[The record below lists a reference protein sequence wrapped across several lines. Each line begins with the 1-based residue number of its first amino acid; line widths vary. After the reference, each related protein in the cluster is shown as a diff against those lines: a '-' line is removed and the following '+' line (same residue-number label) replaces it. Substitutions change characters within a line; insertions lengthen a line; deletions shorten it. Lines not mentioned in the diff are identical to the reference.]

1 LRLQNVSTNQAVGV
15 QRHLVLAKEIVMPVS
30 PYTDSQIVS
39 AIENSVSM
47 HEASKTLDMNMS
59 ALYKRRRRIEAKTK
73 QPILAPNQDKARPE
87 LQITTTH
94 PKIKNLGILNGT
106 VIVFSDAHFWPG
118 IHSTAF
124 KGLLWAISEIKPTAV
139 IANGDIFDG
148 AGISRYPRIGWS
160 KSPSVI
166 EELKAC
172 TLAMGLIEEA
182 AKEAKHNVKLMWPLG
197 NHDARFE
204 TFLAA
209 NAPNYEHVKGFSL
222 RDHFPDWEPCW
233 AVWINESTIVKHRF
247 KGGIHA
253 THNNTMWSG
262 KNIITGHL
270 HSLKVTPFSDYNGV
284 RYGIDTGTL
293 AEPYGPQFEDYTEQ
307 GPLNWRSGFAVLTFV
322 DGKLLLPELVTTHGP
337 DSIEFRGRVIE
348 VK

>member
-1 LRLQNVSTNQAVGV
+1 MPA
-15 QRHLVLAKEIVMPVS
+15 AK
-30 PYTDSQIVS
+30 YTDQEIIQ
-39 AIENSVSM
+39 AIENSASIR
-47 HEASKTLDMNMS
+47 EASV
-59 ALYKRRRRIEAKTK
+59 ALGIDLSGLNKRRRRIENRLKIEIK
-73 QPILAPNQDKARPE
+73 APQEVGQYAH
-87 LQITTTH
+87 LQVANTH
-94 PKIKNLGILNGT
+94 QKRKDLGILNGT

-118 IHSTAF
+118 VYTTAF
-124 KGLLWAISEIKPTAV
+124 KGLLWAIQELKPQAV

-148 AGISRYPRIGWS
+148 AGISRHPRIGWA
-160 KSPSVI
+160 KAPSVM

-172 TLAMGLIEEA
+172 TISMGYIEEA
-182 AKEAKHNVKLMWPLG
+182 AKEARHNVKLVWPLG

-209 NAPNYEHVKGFSL
+209 NAPQYEHVKGFTL

-233 AVWINESTIVKHRF
+233 AVWINEGTVIKHRF

-253 THNNTMWSG
+253 THNNAIWSG
-262 KNIITGHL
+262 KNIVTGHL

-322 DGKLLLPELVTTHGP
+322 DGKLLLPELATTHSP
-337 DSIEFRGRVIE
+337 DSIEFRGRV
-348 VK
+348 VQL

>member
-1 LRLQNVSTNQAVGV
+1 
-15 QRHLVLAKEIVMPVS
+15 MPIQKFS
-30 PYTDSQIVS
+30 DQQIIS
-39 AIENSVSM
+39 AIENSSSIRQ
-47 HEASKTLDMNMS
+47 ASINLGMDLS
-59 ALYKRRRRIEAKTK
+59 GLHKRRRRIESREKIEIKAPQSTEQYKHLQTAHVHPAKK
-73 QPILAPNQDKARPE
+73 D
-87 LQITTTH
+87 
-94 PKIKNLGILNGT
+94 LGILNGT

-118 IHSTAF
+118 IYSTAF
-124 KGLLWAISEIKPTAV
+124 HGLLWAIKELKPNAV

-148 AGISRYPRIGWS
+148 SAISRHPRIGWT
-160 KSPSVI
+160 KSPTVM

-172 TLAMGLIEEA
+172 TISMGYIEEA
-182 AKEAKHNVKLMWPLG
+182 AKEARHNVKLIWPLG

-209 NAPNYEHVKGFSL
+209 NAPQYEHVKGFTL
-222 RDHFPDWEPCW
+222 RDHFPLWEPCW
-233 AVWINESTIVKHRF
+233 AVWMNENTVVKHRF

-262 KNIITGHL
+262 KNIVTGHL

-293 AEPYGPQFEDYTEQ
+293 AEPYGPQFKDYTEE

-322 DGKLLLPELVTTHGP
+322 DGKLILPELVTTHGP
-337 DSIEFRGRVIE
+337 DSIEFRGRVIK
-348 VK
+348 VTQ

>member
-1 LRLQNVSTNQAVGV
+1 
-15 QRHLVLAKEIVMPVS
+15 MPAQKF
-30 PYTDSQIVS
+30 TDQQIIS
-39 AIENSVSM
+39 AIENSASM
-47 HEASKTLDMNMS
+47 NAASLSLGMNLS
-59 ALYKRRRRIEAKTK
+59 GLNKRRRRIEQREKIEIRAPRATK
-73 QPILAPNQDKARPE
+73 QFE
-87 LQITTTH
+87 HLQIAHIH
-94 PKIKNLGILNGT
+94 PTKKDLGILNGT

-118 IHSTAF
+118 VYTTAF
-124 KGLLWAISEIKPTAV
+124 KGLLWAIKELKPKAV

-148 AGISRYPRIGWS
+148 AGISRHPRIGWA
-160 KSPSVI
+160 KAPSVMD
-166 EELKAC
+166 ELKAC
-172 TLAMGLIEEA
+172 TISMGYIEEA
-182 AKEAKHNVKLMWPLG
+182 AKEARHNVKLIWPLG

-209 NAPNYEHVKGFSL
+209 NAPQYEHIKGFTL
-222 RDHFPDWEPCW
+222 RDHFPKWEPCW
-233 AVWINESTIVKHRF
+233 AVWMNDNTVVKHRF

-262 KNIITGHL
+262 KNIVTGHL

-322 DGKLLLPELVTTHGP
+322 DGNLILPELVTTHGP
-337 DSIEFRGRVIE
+337 DSIEFRGRVIK
-348 VK
+348 VTL

>member
-1 LRLQNVSTNQAVGV
+1 
-15 QRHLVLAKEIVMPVS
+15 MPAS
-30 PYTDSQIVS
+30 KYTDQQFIQM
-39 AIENSVSM
+39 IETSSTM
-47 HEASKTLDMNMS
+47 SEAAQKMGLDLSGIN
-59 ALYKRRRRIEAKTK
+59 KRRRRIENR
-73 QPILAPNQDKARPE
+73 L
-87 LQITTTH
+87 
-94 PKIKNLGILNGT
+94 KIKIEAPQNAGRYNHLQTAHAHPQRKDLGILNGT

-118 IHSTAF
+118 VYTTAF
-124 KGLLWAISEIKPTAV
+124 KGLLWAISELKPNAV

-148 AGISRYPRIGWS
+148 AGISRHPRIGWA
-160 KSPSVI
+160 KSPSVMD
-166 EELKAC
+166 ELKAC
-172 TLAMGLIEEA
+172 TISMGYIEEA
-182 AKEAKHNVKLMWPLG
+182 AKAARHNVKLVWPLG

-209 NAPNYEHVKGFSL
+209 NAPQYEHVKGFTL

-233 AVWINESTIVKHRF
+233 AVWINESTIIKHRL

-262 KNIITGHL
+262 KNIVTGHL

-322 DGKLLLPELVTTHGP
+322 DGKLLLPELVTTHGQ
-337 DSIEFRGRVIE
+337 DSIEFRGRV
-348 VK
+348 VKL

>member
-1 LRLQNVSTNQAVGV
+1 
-15 QRHLVLAKEIVMPVS
+15 MPATL
-30 PYTDSQIVS
+30 YTDGHVIST
-39 AIENSVSM
+39 IENSKSM
-47 HEASKTLDMNMS
+47 SDASRILDISLS
-59 ALYKRRRRIEAKTK
+59 ALYKRRRRIENKTK
-73 QPILAPNQDKARPE
+73 TPILAPQQNKAKPE
-87 LQITTTH
+87 LQVSVSY
-94 PKIKNLGILNGT
+94 PKSKNLGILNGT

-118 IHSTAF
+118 IRTTAF
-124 KGLLWAISEIKPTAV
+124 KGLLWAIKELKPKAV

-148 AGISRYPRIGWS
+148 AGISRHPRIGWA
-160 KSPSVI
+160 KAPSVI

-172 TLAMGLIEEA
+172 TITMGEIEEA
-182 AKEAKHNVKLMWPLG
+182 AKKARHNVKLVWPLG

-209 NAPNYEHVKGFSL
+209 NAPQYEHVKGFSL
-222 RDHFPDWEPCW
+222 QDHFPDWEPCW
-233 AVWINESTIVKHRF
+233 AVWLNDSTIVKHRF

-253 THNNTMWSG
+253 THNNAIWSG

-322 DGKLLLPELVTTHGP
+322 DGKLLLPELVTTHSP
-337 DSIEFRGRVIE
+337 NSIEFRGRVIE

>member
-1 LRLQNVSTNQAVGV
+1 
-15 QRHLVLAKEIVMPVS
+15 MPAQKF
-30 PYTDSQIVS
+30 TDQQIIS
-39 AIENSVSM
+39 AIENSSSVRQ
-47 HEASKTLDMNMS
+47 ASVTLGMDLSGLNR
-59 ALYKRRRRIEAKTK
+59 RRRRIEQRDKIEIK
-73 QPILAPNQDKARPE
+73 APQSVDQYKH
-87 LQITTTH
+87 LQTAHTH
-94 PKIKNLGILNGT
+94 PARKDLGILNGT

-118 IHSTAF
+118 IYSTAF
-124 KGLLWAISEIKPTAV
+124 HGLLWAIKELKPNAV

-148 AGISRYPRIGWS
+148 AGISRHPRIGWA
-160 KSPSVI
+160 KSPSVM

-172 TLAMGLIEEA
+172 TICMGYIEET
-182 AKEAKHNVKLMWPLG
+182 AKEARHNVKLIWPLG

-209 NAPNYEHVKGFSL
+209 NAPQYEHVKGFTL

-233 AVWINESTIVKHRF
+233 AVWMNDDTVVKHRF

-262 KNIITGHL
+262 KNIVTGHL

-293 AEPYGPQFEDYTEQ
+293 AEPYGPQFEDYTEH

-322 DGKLLLPELVTTHGP
+322 DGKLLLPELVTTHSP
-337 DSIEFRGRVIE
+337 DSIEFRGRVIK
-348 VK
+348 VITQ

>member
-1 LRLQNVSTNQAVGV
+1 MPA
-15 QRHLVLAKEIVMPVS
+15 AK
-30 PYTDSQIVS
+30 YTDQEIIQ
-39 AIENSVSM
+39 AIENSASIR
-47 HEASKTLDMNMS
+47 EASV
-59 ALYKRRRRIEAKTK
+59 ALGIDLSGLNKRRRRIENRLKIEIK
-73 QPILAPNQDKARPE
+73 APQEVGQYAH
-87 LQITTTH
+87 LQVANTH
-94 PKIKNLGILNGT
+94 QKRKDLGILNGT
-106 VIVFSDAHFWPG
+106 VLVFSDAHFWPG
-118 IHSTAF
+118 IYTTAF
-124 KGLLWAISEIKPTAV
+124 KGLLWAIQELKPHAV

-148 AGISRYPRIGWS
+148 AGISRHPRIGWA
-160 KSPSVI
+160 KAPSVM

-172 TLAMGLIEEA
+172 TISMGYIEEA
-182 AKEAKHNVKLMWPLG
+182 AKKARHNVKLVWPLG

-209 NAPNYEHVKGFSL
+209 NAPQYEHVKGFTL

-233 AVWINESTIVKHRF
+233 AVWINEGTVIKHRF

-253 THNNTMWSG
+253 THNNAIWSG
-262 KNIITGHL
+262 KNIVTGHL

-322 DGKLLLPELVTTHGP
+322 DGKLLLPELATTHSP
-337 DSIEFRGRVIE
+337 DSIEFRGRV
-348 VK
+348 VQL

>member
-1 LRLQNVSTNQAVGV
+1 MAISLFSDG
-15 QRHLVLAKEIVMPVS
+15 
-30 PYTDSQIVS
+30 QIIS
-39 AIENSVSM
+39 AIENSSSM
-47 HEASKTLDMNMS
+47 NEASRVLNVDVS
-59 ALYKRRRRIEAKTK
+59 ALYKRRKRIENKNKA
-73 QPILAPNQDKARPE
+73 PIKCASDKPQTERRLA
-87 LQITTTH
+87 TFTH
-94 PKIKNLGILNGT
+94 PRTNDLGILNGT

-118 IHSTAF
+118 IHSTAY
-124 KGLLWAISEIKPTAV
+124 KGLLWAIKELKPHAV
-139 IANGDIFDG
+139 VANGDIFDG
-148 AGISRYPRIGWS
+148 AGISRHPRIGWA
-160 KSPSVI
+160 KAPSVI

-172 TLAMGLIEEA
+172 TLAMGEIEEA
-182 AKEAKHNVKLMWPLG
+182 AKKARHNVRLVWPLG

-209 NAPNYEHVKGFSL
+209 NAPQYEHIKGFSL
-222 RDHFPDWEPCW
+222 KDHFPDWEPCW
-233 AVWINESTIVKHRF
+233 AVWLNDSTIVKHRF

-262 KNIITGHL
+262 KNIVTGHL

-322 DGKLLLPELVTTHGP
+322 EGNLLLPELVTTHGP
-337 DSIEFRGRVIE
+337 DSIEFRGRVIA
-348 VK
+348 VR

>member
-1 LRLQNVSTNQAVGV
+1 MMANAIHSDG
-15 QRHLVLAKEIVMPVS
+15 
-30 PYTDSQIVS
+30 QIIS
-39 AIENSVSM
+39 AIENSASM
-47 HEASKTLDMNMS
+47 SDASRLLNIDIS
-59 ALYKRRRRIEAKTK
+59 ALYKRRKRIESKIK
-73 QPILAPNQDKARPE
+73 VPLKGPNDNYQMQKRLEA
-87 LQITTTH
+87 TTH
-94 PKIKNLGILNGT
+94 PRIQNLGILNGT
-106 VIVFSDAHFWPG
+106 VIIFSDAHFWPG
-118 IHSTAF
+118 IHSTAY
-124 KGLLWAISEIKPTAV
+124 KGLLWAISDIKPKAV

-148 AGISRYPRIGWS
+148 AGISRHPRIGWA
-160 KSPSVI
+160 KAPTVMQ
-166 EELKAC
+166 ELKAC
-172 TLAMGLIEEA
+172 TLAMGEIEET
-182 AKEAKHNVKLMWPLG
+182 AKKARHNVKLIWPLG

-209 NAPNYEHVKGFSL
+209 NAPQYEHVKGFSL

-233 AVWINESTIVKHRF
+233 SVWLNDSTVVKHRF

-262 KNIITGHL
+262 KNIVTGHL

-337 DSIEFRGRVIE
+337 DSIEFRGRVIK
-348 VK
+348 VT

>member
-1 LRLQNVSTNQAVGV
+1 MAQQIYSDTHIIST
-15 QRHLVLAKEIVMPVS
+15 
-30 PYTDSQIVS
+30 
-39 AIENSVSM
+39 IENSKSM
-47 HEASKTLDMNMS
+47 RHASQTLNMDVS
-59 ALYKRRRRIEAKTK
+59 ALYRRRKRIELKNKTPMHCPSDNE
-73 QPILAPNQDKARPE
+73 QTERRLVTIA
-87 LQITTTH
+87 H
-94 PKIKNLGILNGT
+94 PKAKNLGILNGT

-118 IHSTAF
+118 IHSTAY

-148 AGISRYPRIGWS
+148 AGISRHPRIGWA
-160 KSPSVI
+160 KAPSVI

-172 TLAMGLIEEA
+172 TLAMGEIEEVAKA
-182 AKEAKHNVKLMWPLG
+182 ARHNVKLIWPLG

-209 NAPNYEHVKGFSL
+209 NAPQYEHIHGFSL
-222 RDHFPDWEPCW
+222 QDHFPSWEPCW
-233 AVWINESTIVKHRF
+233 AVWLNEGTIVKHRF

-253 THNNTMWSG
+253 THNNAIWSG

-322 DGKLLLPELVTTHGP
+322 NGRLLLPELVTTHSP

>member
-1 LRLQNVSTNQAVGV
+1 
-15 QRHLVLAKEIVMPVS
+15 MPA
-30 PYTDSQIVS
+30 QIFSDQQIIS
-39 AIENSVSM
+39 AIENSASM
-47 HEASKTLDMNMS
+47 QQASQTLGMDLS
-59 ALYKRRRRIEAKTK
+59 GLHKRRRRIEQREKIEIKAPQATNQYKHLQTAHIHPAKK
-73 QPILAPNQDKARPE
+73 D
-87 LQITTTH
+87 
-94 PKIKNLGILNGT
+94 LGILNGT

-118 IHSTAF
+118 IYSTAF
-124 KGLLWAISEIKPTAV
+124 KGLLWAIKELKPNAV

-148 AGISRYPRIGWS
+148 AGISRHPRIGWA
-160 KSPSVI
+160 KAPSVM

-172 TLAMGLIEEA
+172 TISMGYIEEA
-182 AKEAKHNVKLMWPLG
+182 AKEARHNVKLIWPLG

-209 NAPNYEHVKGFSL
+209 NAPQYEHVKGFTL
-222 RDHFPDWEPCW
+222 RDHFPVWEPCW
-233 AVWINESTIVKHRF
+233 AVWMNENTVIKHRF

-262 KNIITGHL
+262 KNIVTGHL

-293 AEPYGPQFEDYTEQ
+293 AEPYGPQFEDYTEH

-322 DGKLLLPELVTTHGP
+322 DGKLLLPELVTTHSP
-337 DSIEFRGRVIE
+337 DSIEFRGRVIK
-348 VK
+348 VTQ

>member
-1 LRLQNVSTNQAVGV
+1 
-15 QRHLVLAKEIVMPVS
+15 MP
-30 PYTDSQIVS
+30 S
-39 AIENSVSM
+39 AIHSDGQIISVIENTASM
-47 HEASKTLDMNMS
+47 AEASRQLGINVS
-59 ALYKRRRRIEAKTK
+59 ALYKRRKRIESKVKEPIKGPNDNYQMK
-73 QPILAPNQDKARPE
+73 QRLEA
-87 LQITTTH
+87 TTH
-94 PKIKNLGILNGT
+94 PKAQNLGILNGT

-118 IHSTAF
+118 IHTTAYR
-124 KGLLWAISEIKPTAV
+124 GLLWAIKELQPKAV

-148 AGISRYPRIGWS
+148 AGISRHPRIGWA
-160 KSPSVI
+160 KAPTVMQ
-166 EELKAC
+166 ELKAC
-172 TLAMGLIEEA
+172 TLAMGEIEEA
-182 AKEAKHNVKLMWPLG
+182 AKKARHNVKLIWPLG

-209 NAPNYEHVKGFSL
+209 NAPQYEHVKGFSL

-233 AVWINESTIVKHRF
+233 SVWLNDSTIVKHRF

-270 HSLKVTPFSDYNGV
+270 HSLKVTPFTDYNGV

-307 GPLNWRSGFAVLTFV
+307 GPLNWRSGFAVLTFSN
-322 DGKLLLPELVTTHGP
+322 GKLLLPELATTHGP
-337 DSIEFRGRVIE
+337 DSIEFRGRVID
-348 VK
+348 VN

>member
-1 LRLQNVSTNQAVGV
+1 
-15 QRHLVLAKEIVMPVS
+15 MPAS
-30 PYTDSQIVS
+30 KYTDQQFIQM
-39 AIENSVSM
+39 IETSSTM
-47 HEASKTLDMNMS
+47 SEAAQKMGLDLSGIN
-59 ALYKRRRRIEAKTK
+59 KRRRRIENR
-73 QPILAPNQDKARPE
+73 L
-87 LQITTTH
+87 
-94 PKIKNLGILNGT
+94 KIKIEAPQNTGRYNHLQTAHVHPQRKDLGILNGT

-118 IHSTAF
+118 VYTTAF
-124 KGLLWAISEIKPTAV
+124 KGLLWAISELKPNAV

-148 AGISRYPRIGWS
+148 AGISRHPRIGWA
-160 KSPSVI
+160 KSPSVMD
-166 EELKAC
+166 ELKAC
-172 TLAMGLIEEA
+172 TISMGYIEEA
-182 AKEAKHNVKLMWPLG
+182 AKAARHNVKLVWPLG

-209 NAPNYEHVKGFSL
+209 NAPQYEHVKGFTL

-233 AVWINESTIVKHRF
+233 AVWINESTIIKHRL

-262 KNIITGHL
+262 KNIVTGHL

-293 AEPYGPQFEDYTEQ
+293 AEPYGPQFKDYTEE

-322 DGKLLLPELVTTHGP
+322 NGKLLLPELVTTHDQ
-337 DSIEFRGRVIE
+337 DSIEFRGRV
-348 VK
+348 VSLK

>member
-1 LRLQNVSTNQAVGV
+1 MGAP
-15 QRHLVLAKEIVMPVS
+15 K
-30 PYTDSQIVS
+30 YTDQEI
-39 AIENSVSM
+39 IQTIQNSYSM
-47 HEASKTLDMNMS
+47 AEAARTLKLELSGLN
-59 ALYKRRRRIEAKTK
+59 KRRRRIEARMKIEIK
-73 QPILAPNQDKARPE
+73 APQDKGHYSH
-87 LQITTTH
+87 LQTAHTH
-94 PKIKNLGILNGT
+94 PQRKDLGILNGT
-106 VIVFSDAHFWPG
+106 VVVFSDAHFWPG
-118 IHSTAF
+118 IYTTAF
-124 KGLLWAISEIKPTAV
+124 KGLLWAISELKPNAV

-148 AGISRYPRIGWS
+148 AGISRHPRIGWA
-160 KSPSVI
+160 KSPSVM

-172 TLAMGLIEEA
+172 TISMGYIEEA
-182 AKEAKHNVKLMWPLG
+182 AKEARHNVKLIWPLG

-209 NAPNYEHVKGFSL
+209 NAPQYEHVKGFTL

-233 AVWINESTIVKHRF
+233 AVWLNDNTVVKHRF

-262 KNIITGHL
+262 KNIVTGHL

-322 DGKLLLPELVTTHGP
+322 DGKLLLPELVTTHGQ
-337 DSIEFRGRVIE
+337 DSVEFRGRV
-348 VK
+348 VKL

>member
-1 LRLQNVSTNQAVGV
+1 MPASKYTD
-15 QRHLVLAKEIVMPVS
+15 KEII
-30 PYTDSQIVS
+30 Q
-39 AIENSVSM
+39 AIESGKSM
-47 HEASKTLDMNMS
+47 LDAARKLNLDLS
-59 ALYKRRRRIEAKTK
+59 GLNKRRRRIENKLK
-73 QPILAPNQDKARPE
+73 IEIKAPKEIGQYAH
-87 LQITTTH
+87 LQVANTH
-94 PKIKNLGILNGT
+94 PQRKDLGILNGT

-118 IHSTAF
+118 VYTTAF
-124 KGLLWAISEIKPTAV
+124 KGLLWAIGDLKPAAV

-148 AGISRYPRIGWS
+148 AGISRHPRIGWA
-160 KSPSVI
+160 KSPSVMD
-166 EELKAC
+166 ELKAC
-172 TLAMGLIEEA
+172 TIAMGYIEEA
-182 AKEAKHNVKLMWPLG
+182 AKEARHNVKLVWPLG

-209 NAPNYEHVKGFSL
+209 NAPQYEHVKGFTL

-233 AVWINESTIVKHRF
+233 SVWINEGTIIKHRL

-262 KNIITGHL
+262 KNIVTGHL

-307 GPLNWRSGFAVLTFV
+307 GPLNWRSGFAVLTYV
-322 DGKLLLPELVTTHGP
+322 DGKLLLPELVTTHSP

-348 VK
+348 L

>member
-1 LRLQNVSTNQAVGV
+1 M
-15 QRHLVLAKEIVMPVS
+15 MPVKRFS
-30 PYTDSQIVS
+30 DQQIIS
-39 AIENSVSM
+39 AIENSASM
-47 HEASKTLDMNMS
+47 NAASLSLGMNLS
-59 ALYKRRRRIEAKTK
+59 GLNKRRRRIEQREKIEIRAPQATK
-73 QPILAPNQDKARPE
+73 QFE
-87 LQITTTH
+87 HLQIAHVH
-94 PKIKNLGILNGT
+94 PAKKDLGILNGT

-118 IHSTAF
+118 VYTTAF
-124 KGLLWAISEIKPTAV
+124 KGLLWAIKELKPKAV

-148 AGISRYPRIGWS
+148 AGISRHPRIGWA
-160 KSPSVI
+160 KAPSVMD
-166 EELKAC
+166 ELKAC
-172 TLAMGLIEEA
+172 TISMGYIEEA
-182 AKEAKHNVKLMWPLG
+182 AKEARHNVKLVWPLG

-209 NAPNYEHVKGFSL
+209 NAPQYEHVKGFTL
-222 RDHFPDWEPCW
+222 RDHFPKWEPCW
-233 AVWINESTIVKHRF
+233 AVWMNENTVVKHRF

-293 AEPYGPQFEDYTEQ
+293 AEPYGPQFEDYTEH

-322 DGKLLLPELVTTHGP
+322 DGNLILPELITTHGP
-337 DSIEFRGRVIE
+337 DSIEFRGRVIK
-348 VK
+348 VTL

>member
-1 LRLQNVSTNQAVGV
+1 
-15 QRHLVLAKEIVMPVS
+15 MPARKFS
-30 PYTDSQIVS
+30 DQQIIS

-47 HEASKTLDMNMS
+47 SEAGLALGMTLS
-59 ALYKRRRRIEAKTK
+59 ALNKRRRRIEQREKIEIRAPQATK
-73 QPILAPNQDKARPE
+73 QFE
-87 LQITTTH
+87 HLQIAHIH
-94 PKIKNLGILNGT
+94 PTKKDLGILNGT

-118 IHSTAF
+118 VYTTAF
-124 KGLLWAISEIKPTAV
+124 KGLLWAIKELKPKAV

-148 AGISRYPRIGWS
+148 AGISRHPRIGWA
-160 KSPSVI
+160 KAPSVMD
-166 EELKAC
+166 ELKAC
-172 TLAMGLIEEA
+172 TISMGYIEEA
-182 AKEAKHNVKLMWPLG
+182 AKEARHNVKLVWPLG

-209 NAPNYEHVKGFSL
+209 NAPQYEHVKGFTL
-222 RDHFPDWEPCW
+222 RDHFPKWEPCW
-233 AVWINESTIVKHRF
+233 AVWMNENTVVKHRF

-262 KNIITGHL
+262 KNIVTGHL

-293 AEPYGPQFEDYTEQ
+293 AEPYGPQFEDYTEH

-322 DGKLLLPELVTTHGP
+322 NGNLILPELITTHGP
-337 DSIEFRGRVIE
+337 DSIEFRGRVIK
-348 VK
+348 VTL